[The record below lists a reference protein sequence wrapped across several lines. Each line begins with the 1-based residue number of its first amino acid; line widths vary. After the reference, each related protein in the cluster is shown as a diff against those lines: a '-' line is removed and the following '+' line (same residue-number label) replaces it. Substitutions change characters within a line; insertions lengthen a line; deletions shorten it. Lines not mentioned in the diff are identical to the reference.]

1 MTEFQVFGDFQEKLQ
16 GHSHEFLILG
26 ISDNSM
32 TTQKQWQKNG
42 LSADFVAA
50 YLATFLPLKQEELE
64 NKKLRKRIQE
74 SVNYIAN
81 ELLENAMKF
90 NDRKFP
96 HPIKFELHL
105 LKDENLKIFMK
116 TKNNISYETL
126 EHFRTFIK
134 DFISSDPD
142 EFYLR
147 QLERTDDEY
156 TSGLGFISIKN
167 DYFAKL
173 GWKFEKIEQEPLA
186 IAATTMVQL
195 EYGSYGSSNL

>member
-1 MTEFQVFGDFQEKLQ
+1 MSEVQIFGEFQEKLQ

-26 ISDNSM
+26 ISDNSIA
-32 TTQKQWQKNG
+32 TQKQWQKNG
-42 LSADFVAA
+42 LSADFVSS
-50 YLATFLPLKQEELE
+50 YLATFLPLKQEEIE

-90 NDRKFP
+90 NENKFSR
-96 HPIKFELHL
+96 PIKFELHL
-105 LKDENLKIFMK
+105 LENENLRIFMK
-116 TKNNISYETL
+116 TKNNISHQTL
-126 EHFRTFIK
+126 EHFIAFIK
-134 DFISSDPD
+134 DFLSSDPD
-142 EFYLR
+142 DFYLR
-147 QLERTDDEY
+147 QLERTDDDN

-173 GWKFEKIEQEPLA
+173 GWKFETIEQEPLA

-195 EYGSYGSSNL
+195 EYSSHGSSNL